1 MSGKLFDEAATT
13 TLIEDAC
20 QFTPVTRTDALMIFR
35 RSRQPRQAGIR
46 DAASKASGASALE
59 MVIDHLPVA
68 AIVLDRAGRPSVI
81 NEPART
87 LFGLDA
93 GAMPRRFPT
102 REVTEVAAEAI
113 QDATATRRVD
123 VWYPSRLTLDVQ
135 ASALEGNSE
144 VLVIVQD
151 VTEEERIQQAR
162 KDLVA
167 HASHE
172 LKSPVASLRALAE
185 VVISSVREDPD
196 AAERFAGKIV
206 EETSR
211 LGALLTDLLDL
222 SRLEQARGTAPS
234 EPCDLGSIIEDEI
247 AALHGYAHECGVHL
261 DVELAKEAEVLGDK
275 QQLGIMVRNLI
286 DNAIRYTPD
295 DGKVEVR
302 LEHTDER
309 VEVTVTDTGAGIPQD
324 AQARIFERFY
334 RVDQAR
340 TRERGGTGLG
350 LAIVK
355 HAAELHRGAVTVE
368 SELGRG
374 STFTVSLP
382 SAPRSGGA
390 RSPAGTD

>member
-1 MSGKLFDEAATT
+1 
-13 TLIEDAC
+13 
-20 QFTPVTRTDALMIFR
+20 MIFR
-35 RSRQPRQAGIR
+35 RSRQPRQAGIG

-93 GAMPRRFPT
+93 AAMPRRFPT
-102 REVTEVAAEAI
+102 PEVTEVAAEAI

-234 EPCDLGSIIEDEI
+234 EPCDLGSIVAGET
-247 AALHGYAHECGVHL
+247 AALQGYAHECGVHL
-261 DVELAKEAEVLGDK
+261 DVELASETEVLGDK

-295 DGKVEVR
+295 GGKVEVR
-302 LEHTDER
+302 LKHTDER
-309 VEVTVTDTGAGIPQD
+309 VAITVTDTGAGIPQD

-390 RSPAGTD
+390 RSPAGPG

>member
-1 MSGKLFDEAATT
+1 
-13 TLIEDAC
+13 
-20 QFTPVTRTDALMIFR
+20 MIFR
-35 RSRQPRQAGIR
+35 RSREPRQAGTR
-46 DAASKASGASALE
+46 DISPKANGASALE
-59 MVIDHLPVA
+59 MVIEHLPVA
-68 AIVLDRAGRPSVI
+68 AIVLDKAGRPMVI
-81 NEPART
+81 NEPARA

-93 GAMPRRFPT
+93 GALPRRLPT
-102 REVTEVAAEAI
+102 PEIAEVAGQAT
-113 QDATATRRVD
+113 QGTTATRRVD

-135 ASALEGNSE
+135 ASALERNGG

-185 VVISSVREDPD
+185 AVISSVREDPD
-196 AAERFAGKIV
+196 SAERFAGKIV

-234 EPCDLGSIIEDEI
+234 ERCDLRAIIEGEVG
-247 AALHGYAHECGVHL
+247 ALQGYADACGVDL
-261 DVELAKEAEVLGDK
+261 GVDLASRAEVLGDH

-295 DGKVEVR
+295 GGKVSVR
-302 LEHTDER
+302 LEETSER
-309 VEVTVTDTGAGIPQD
+309 VAIIVADTGAGIPQD
-324 AQARIFERFY
+324 AQSRIFERFY

-355 HAAELHRGAVTVE
+355 HAAELHNGAVTVE

-382 SAPRSGGA
+382 PAPAPGGA
-390 RSPAGTD
+390 RSSKGTA